1 MMFEDLQRAIESVM
15 PYVKQRIGEFKRLRD
30 EGITHYD
37 FRPFLKIE
45 LDADIFSE
53 LCFCLLTANS
63 SASMGILLQKEI
75 GIDGF
80 KSMGLEELT
89 QIISKHG
96 HRFARQR
103 AERIVKAREV
113 FEDVLYLVRN
123 ARSGKEIRDLLSDPC
138 SKYKVRGFGLK
149 EASHFLRNIGFDDV
163 AIVDR
168 HILRYLKEK
177 KIIPDQKTL
186 TRRIYLTAEE
196 KLAEICSELKLT
208 QSELDLYIFYIKTK
222 KVLK

>member
-1 MMFEDLQRAIESVM
+1 MFEDLQKAIASVG
-15 PYVKQRIGEFKRLRD
+15 PYVKQRIDEFKRLRN

-37 FRPFLKIE
+37 FRPFLNLE

-53 LCFCLLTANS
+53 LCFCILTANS
-63 SASMGILLQKEI
+63 SASMGIRLQKEI

-80 KSMGLEELT
+80 KSMDLEELT

-113 FEDVLYLVRN
+113 FEDVLELVQS
-123 ARSGKEIRDLLSDPC
+123 AKSGKEIRDLLSDPR
-138 SKYKVRGFGLK
+138 SKYKVQGFGLK

-163 AIVDR
+163 AIIDR
-168 HILRYLKEK
+168 HVLRYLKERNL
-177 KIIPDQKTL
+177 IPDQKTL

-196 KLAEICSELKLT
+196 KLGEICSKLNLT
-208 QSELDLYIFYIKTK
+208 QAELDLYIFYIKTK